1 MTRSR
6 ALLVGGVWAAA
17 ALSLSVVGSWA
28 PGSAAL
34 AQGRRVPPPP
44 VRPAGD
50 LSAIEALRLGQYA
63 RAVEAGKSDLA
74 VAPHSVPALSV
85 LVRTLLETGAHA
97 EAEDTVRSFLSKN
110 PKSDDAWN
118 LMGEVLVM
126 RGRRAEAETA
136 FSKAMAGKALSASRL
151 AAEASLGILLY
162 ERGLRAEA
170 TVRFERL
177 IAAYNAGRAKTA
189 SDLIAVGRA
198 CRYLGA
204 SNPAAFK
211 DALKAFDEAA
221 ALDETHEARLRTG
234 ELFLEKFNGTDARS
248 AFETV
253 LQTNRDQPQAL
264 LGLAKARDFDGERG
278 VPDLL
283 DAALKVN
290 PNFVEAR
297 AYRSG
302 LLLALEDFPAA
313 RAEAEKALAENPSSA
328 GALSALAAAQ
338 YVAGDL
344 TAFGETRKKADSL
357 FAKSGDLLVTVAE
370 AAVRNRLYREGARL
384 ATEALALEP
393 QSWSALASLG
403 QNQLRLGDIE
413 AARKNLERSF
423 EGDPYNVWVKN
434 TLDLLDTFANYTLIE
449 TENGRFRLFLDKKE
463 AGVLGPAMASLAA
476 EAIEKLSARY
486 GFTPT
491 DPIRVEAY
499 PSHADFSVRTVGLAG
514 LGALGVSFGPVVAI
528 DSPQARDRGA
538 FNWGST
544 LWHELAHVVTLG
556 ASQNRVPRWL
566 TEGISVY
573 EERRARP
580 GWGDDLSIE
589 FLLAYQSGGLLPL
602 RDLNNGFV
610 RPKRP
615 EQVGLSYYQASL
627 VVEHIEARH
636 GIVGLRNLLKAY
648 ANGATTAAAFQTAL
662 GRSVDQVD
670 EEFQAV
676 LLVSLSRPLVGFR
689 GVGAAPTSTDRP
701 APEETR
707 VTLEARIARDDNDF
721 IAQVGLGR
729 LNHRERRDDDALLHL
744 ERAAQIWP
752 ESAGDESPYFPI
764 AEIKQARGD
773 QDGAITALKSLVARN
788 ESHDAARSQLA
799 ALLEAK
805 GKTEEALSVLDSS
818 VFIYPFDPTLH
829 ERRAVLALRLQKPS
843 TVRDARRAIVEL
855 DPVDKAEAYF
865 QLALAEI
872 DAGDRPAARRS
883 VLRSLEIAPRFGRA
897 QDLLLKI
904 HREEKMP

>member
-1 MTRSR
+1 MTRFR
-6 ALLVGGVWAAA
+6 ALLWGGAWAGL
-17 ALSLSVVGSWA
+17 ALSLATLGSWA
-28 PGSAAL
+28 PGSSVR
-34 AQGRRVPPPP
+34 AQGRPVAAPA
-44 VRPAGD
+44 VRPVET
-50 LSAIEALRLGQYA
+50 LSAVEALRRGQYG
-63 RAVEAGKSDLA
+63 RALEASRTDLA
-74 VAPHSVPALSV
+74 ASPQSVPALSV
-85 LVRTLLETGAHA
+85 LIRALLETGAHA
-97 EAEDTVRSFLSKN
+97 EAEDTVRNFLSGN
-110 PKSDDAWN
+110 PKASDAWN
-118 LMGEVLVM
+118 AMGDVLVV
-126 RGRRAEAETA
+126 RGRRADAEAA
-136 FSKAMAGKALSASRL
+136 FSKAIAAKAADTL

-162 ERGLRAEA
+162 ERGLRPEA
-170 TVRFERL
+170 TARFEKL
-177 IAAYNAGRAKTA
+177 IAAYNAGRATTA
-189 SDLIAVGRA
+189 SDLIAVGRV

-204 SNPAAFK
+204 ANPSAFK

-234 ELFLEKFNGTDARS
+234 ELFLEKFNGTEARS
-248 AFETV
+248 AFEAV
-253 LQTNRDQPQAL
+253 LTINRNQPQAL

-328 GALSALAAAQ
+328 EALSALAAAQ

-344 TAFGETRKKADSL
+344 TAFAETRKKADTL
-357 FAKSGDLLVTVAE
+357 FPKSGELLVTVAE

-384 ATEALALEP
+384 AAEALLLEP

-403 QNQLRLGDIE
+403 QNQLRLGDID
-413 AARKNLERSF
+413 AASRNLERSF

-434 TLDLLDTFANYTLIE
+434 TLDLLDTFVNYTLVLAG
-449 TENGRFRLFLDKKE
+449 NGRFRLFLDKKE
-463 AGVLGPAMASLAA
+463 AGVLGPPMATLAA
-476 EAIEKLSARY
+476 EAMEKLSARY
-486 GFTPT
+486 GFWPT

-528 DSPQARDRGA
+528 DSPQARDRGD

-556 ASQNRVPRWL
+556 ASANRVPRWL

-589 FLLAYQSGGLLPL
+589 FLLAYQEGGLLKL
-602 RDLNNGFV
+602 SDLNNGFV

-627 VVEHIEARH
+627 VVEHIDTRY
-636 GIVGLRNLLKAY
+636 GIAGLRNLLKAY
-648 ANGATTAAAFQTAL
+648 ANGATTETAFQTAL
-662 GRSVDQVD
+662 GRSVNQVD
-670 EEFQAV
+670 EEFQSA
-676 LLVSLSRPLVGFR
+676 LLASLAKPLAGFR
-689 GVGAAPTSTDRP
+689 GATAPASDHRP
-701 APEETR
+701 APGDTR
-707 VTLEARIARDDNDF
+707 AALQARIAKDDNDF
-721 IAQVGLGR
+721 IAHVSLGR
-729 LNHRERRDDDALLHL
+729 LNHRENRDDEALKHL
-744 ERAAQIWP
+744 ERAARIWP

-773 QDGAITALKSLVARN
+773 QDGAIAALKSLVARN
-788 ESHDAARSQLA
+788 ESHDAARTQLA
-799 ALLEAK
+799 GLLEAK
-805 GKTEEALSVLDSS
+805 GKADEALAVLDSA
-818 VFIYPFDPTLH
+818 VFIYPFDPLLH
-829 ERRAVLALRLQKPS
+829 ERRAVLASRLQKSS
-843 TVRDARRAIVEL
+843 TARDARRAIVEL

-865 QLALAEI
+865 QLALAEME
-872 DAGDRPAARRS
+872 AGDRPAARRS
-883 VLRSLEIAPRFGRA
+883 ILRSLEIAPRFGRA
-897 QDLLLKI
+897 QELLLKI
-904 HREEKMP
+904 HREGKVP